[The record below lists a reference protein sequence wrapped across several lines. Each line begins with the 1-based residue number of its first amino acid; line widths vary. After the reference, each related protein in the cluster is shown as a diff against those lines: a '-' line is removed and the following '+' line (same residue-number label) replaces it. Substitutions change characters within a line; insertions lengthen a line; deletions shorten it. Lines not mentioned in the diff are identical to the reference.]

1 MFNQR
6 YGYHRPIRNQRSH
19 NFSTNFAPQVCLLIK
34 MKICGMLWKPCLIAD
49 TAIAE
54 PLATRVRLLR
64 HLQLAMYTDVHNVR
78 HKHHRVARFWVGRGD
93 TGARQARAVYASA
106 AYGRRRRTTHRINV
120 ITAKSRERGKKVTK
134 ATQARWTKRPGQAFN
149 WAERMEVRGYLHKAG
164 TYDQAVDNHSKNRGR
179 HYRCAAAFDS
189 DDLSGN

>member
-64 HLQLAMYTDVHNVR
+64 HLQLAMYTDVYNVR

-93 TGARQARAVYASA
+93 TGTGKAGGQFMPRQPMGGGAAPPTALMSSPQKAAR
-106 AYGRRRRTTHRINV
+106 
-120 ITAKSRERGKKVTK
+120 EGKKSPRQRRQGGRK
-134 ATQARWTKRPGQAFN
+134 GQGRPSTGP
-149 WAERMEVRGYLHKAG
+149 
-164 TYDQAVDNHSKNRGR
+164 
-179 HYRCAAAFDS
+179 
-189 DDLSGN
+189 

>member
-78 HKHHRVARFWVGRGD
+78 HKHNRVARFWVGGETRAQG
-93 TGARQARAVYASA
+93 RRAVYASA

-120 ITAKSRERGKKVTK
+120 ITAKSRERGKKSHQR
-134 ATQARWTKRPGQAFN
+134 QARWTKRPGQAFN
-149 WAERMEVRGYLHKAG
+149 WAEKMEVRGYLYKVGA
-164 TYDQAVDNHSKNRGR
+164 YDQAVDNHSKDVGR
-179 HYRCAAAFDS
+179 HCRCAAAFDS

>member
-134 ATQARWTKRPGQAFN
+134 ATQARWTKRPEQALN
-149 WAERMEVRGYLHKAG
+149 WAERMDFRGYLH
-164 TYDQAVDNHSKNRGR
+164 
-179 HYRCAAAFDS
+179 
-189 DDLSGN
+189 

>member
-34 MKICGMLWKPCLIAD
+34 MKICGMLWNPCLIAD
-49 TAIAE
+49 MAIAE

-78 HKHHRVARFWVGRGD
+78 HKHHRVARFWVGGGD
-93 TGARQARAVYASA
+93 TGARQGGQFMPRQPMGGGAAPPTALMSSPQKAAREGKKSPKAGKVDEKARAGLQL
-106 AYGRRRRTTHRINV
+106 GREDGSLWIF
-120 ITAKSRERGKKVTK
+120 A
-134 ATQARWTKRPGQAFN
+134 
-149 WAERMEVRGYLHKAG
+149 
-164 TYDQAVDNHSKNRGR
+164 
-179 HYRCAAAFDS
+179 
-189 DDLSGN
+189 